1 MCVMFPAKILATHNN
16 YPPVFVMMKVL
27 DKDLVSKTIKG
38 VSWCDLTGDNL
49 LWWLTWNVSKILM
62 EIIIEERKFSGHVH
76 ATSSA
81 KLMSWCF
88 EAWVSQVDVLLVT
101 SSCIIDPNIV
111 STWMRIC
118 CDDCSE
124 VWRCQLIT
132 GNVLDCLFSSHNGS
146 TKQSIFYV
154 LNERKKKLR
163 DDNSFWTWHIIRKI
177 IELFHTQSTLSLSM
191 VSVFAKALTA
201 A

>member
-1 MCVMFPAKILATHNN
+1 MDAAANLRFEGREIIHLKVNL
-16 YPPVFVMMKVL
+16 VL
-27 DKDLVSKTIKG
+27 DEFR
-38 VSWCDLTGDNL
+38 WA
-49 LWWLTWNVSKILM
+49 
-62 EIIIEERKFSGHVH
+62 RKFWNSFLNCLTLRWAFPSLTFKFCRELSEVWSWGREN
-76 ATSSA
+76 AMTSSLGMCSSA
-81 KLMSWCF
+81 
-88 EAWVSQVDVLLVT
+88 QVDVPLQLVT

-132 GNVLDCLFSSHNGS
+132 ADVLDCLFSSHNGS

-163 DDNSFWTWHIIRKI
+163 DDNSFWTWHIIRKDNWI
-177 IELFHTQSTLSLSM
+177 IPHTKYIIAAHGFGVRQSSDGGL
-191 VSVFAKALTA
+191 A